1 MYAVGRLSSYITR
14 GVSTVSGPFHPF
26 GGAVDIIVVQQQ
38 DGSLKSSPWYVR
50 FGKFQGVLKVK
61 ERVVDINVN
70 GVDANFHMYLNPKGE
85 AYFLREGG
93 DLESKSQD
101 CDFGKCHSLI
111 DVNNGKSFSRT
122 LGFTLDRKAINDNN
136 LLNEDGNPNID
147 RKSAEIAADLLEMK
161 WSTSLSNKTNNE
173 HLGEHIKYDEE
184 LTSGKFE
191 SSLVLHEEHFV
202 HRPKNDETG
211 SEVAKEVNKVIIA
224 NVDSDGIVEIYENDG
239 GSLGNHVSKEE
250 PLNVVEGSY
259 TEVSCIRKENVP
271 DEVQDGKLKSNGQV
285 QEGSLLTK
293 EEPEIFVEQR
303 VTFSDLDDRNPCVE
317 HGLIDSD
324 LGSNLSSCT
333 FDQDIVNGEVEG
345 LKGNIKKFPSDNDI
359 VKSYKLMEEQNVPRT
374 KSLPN
379 MFSHFDDSSL
389 YPLYSRQRFSRWD
402 MLRKNASRIK
412 KEGFDQRNSMNGDT
426 SNIADDTSK
435 SWGLWP
441 FGKSKSKRLSQK
453 EETCKTDSNSDSGLE
468 VDREKDNSSK
478 SKNIHKGLT
487 PTPEQLQSLNLTE
500 GKNTVT
506 FKFST
511 AVLGNQQVDARIFY
525 WRWDTHIVISD
536 VDGTITKSDVLGQF
550 MPMVGKDWSHIGVTN
565 LFSAIKENGY
575 QILFLSARSI
585 SQADVTRQFLI
596 NLKQD
601 GKTLPEGPVVIS
613 PDGLFPSLFREVIRR
628 APHEFKIACLE
639 DIKVC
644 FPANWNPF
652 YAGFGNRDTDE
663 FSYLKVGIPKGR
675 IFIINPKGEV
685 VVNRCN
691 ETKSYNSL
699 HSIVN
704 ETFPPKSEERGG

>member
-61 ERVVDINVN
+61 ERVVDIHVN
-70 GVDANFHMYLNPKGE
+70 GGAAAGFQMYLNPKGE
-85 AYFLREGG
+85 AYFLREGT
-93 DLESKSQD
+93 DPDSKSQD
-101 CDFGKCHSLI
+101 CDFGKCKSLI
-111 DVNNGKSFSRT
+111 DANNGQSFSRT
-122 LGFTLDRKAINDNN
+122 LGFTLERKDVNDDG
-136 LLNEDGNPNID
+136 LLNEDGNPNVD
-147 RKSAEIAADLLEMK
+147 QKSAEIAADLLERK
-161 WSTSLSNKTNNE
+161 WSTSLSRKANNE
-173 HLGEHIKYDEE
+173 NIGEHVKFEE
-184 LTSGKFE
+184 EVISGKLE

-202 HRPKNDETG
+202 HKPKDDENE
-211 SEVAKEVNKVIIA
+211 EVAKEVDKVIIA
-224 NVDSDGIVEIYENDG
+224 NVDKDGIVEIYESYD
-239 GSLGNHVSKEE
+239 GSLGNNVVKEE
-250 PLNVVEGSY
+250 PSKVVEASC
-259 TEVSCIRKENVP
+259 TEVSCTRKESVVP
-271 DEVQDGKLKSNGQV
+271 DDNDKSNGQL
-285 QEGSLLTK
+285 Q
-293 EEPEIFVEQR
+293 EEPERVVEQH
-303 VTFSDLDDRNPCVE
+303 VTFTDRVDDGLMDPE
-317 HGLIDSD
+317 HGSNASPCTIDR
-324 LGSNLSSCT
+324 
-333 FDQDIVNGEVEG
+333 DIVKGEVERVKA
-345 LKGNIKKFPSDNDI
+345 LTRKYPSDGDV
-359 VKSYKLMEEQNVPRT
+359 VKTYKLMEELNLHVPHT

-379 MFSHFDDSSL
+379 ILPHFDEFDTL
-389 YPLYSRQRFSRWD
+389 DSRQRFAKWE
-402 MLRKNASRIK
+402 MVRKDASRIIK
-412 KEGFDQRNSMNGDT
+412 AGIEQAKLKNGDG
-426 SNIADDTSK
+426 SNIDTGK
-435 SWGLWP
+435 SWTLWP
-441 FGKSKSKRLSQK
+441 FGRSKSKRFSQK
-453 EETCKTDSNSDSGLE
+453 EQQACKKDSELDNRSE
-468 VDREKDNSSK
+468 VDGEKDREKDNLPK
-478 SKNIHKGLT
+478 PKKIQFYKGLT

-511 AVLGNQQVDARIFY
+511 AVLGNQQVDARIFL
-525 WRWDTHIVISD
+525 WKWDTHIVISD

-565 LFSAIKENGY
+565 LFSAIKDNGY
-575 QILFLSARSI
+575 EILFLSARSI

-639 DIKVC
+639 DIRVC
-644 FPANWNPF
+644 FPDDWNPF

-663 FSYLKVGIPKGR
+663 FSYVKVGIPKGR

-691 ETKSYNSL
+691 ETKTYNSI

-704 ETFPPKSEERGG
+704 GIFPPKSEQQEQKQEQEQEGG

>member
-26 GGAVDIIVVQQQ
+26 GGAIDIIVVQQQ

-50 FGKFQGVLKVK
+50 FGKFQGVLKVR
-61 ERVVDINVN
+61 ERVVDIHVN
-70 GVDANFHMYLNPKGE
+70 GVEAGFHMYLNPKGE
-85 AYFLREGG
+85 AYFLRESGG
-93 DLESKSQD
+93 DSDSKS
-101 CDFGKCHSLI
+101 CDFGKCNSLI
-111 DVNNGKSFSRT
+111 DAHNGQSFSRT
-122 LGFTLDRKAINDNN
+122 LGFTLDRKAVNDDN
-136 LLNEDGNPNID
+136 LSNEDGSSSSG

-161 WSTSLSNKTNNE
+161 WSTSFSNKTKNE
-173 HLGEHIKYDEE
+173 HVGDHGKYDGEV
-184 LTSGKFE
+184 TSGKLE

-202 HRPKNDETG
+202 HKPKDDETG
-211 SEVAKEVNKVIIA
+211 SEVAKEVDKVTIT
-224 NVDSDGIVEIYENDG
+224 NVNSDGIVEIYEG
-239 GSLGNHVSKEE
+239 CLGNNISKEE
-250 PLNVVEGSY
+250 PLNIVEGSH
-259 TEVSCIRKENVP
+259 TEVSEEI
-271 DEVQDGKLKSNGQV
+271 QDDIKLQLKSNGEV
-285 QEGSLLTK
+285 LTK
-293 EEPEIFVEQR
+293 EEPERFVEQH
-303 VTFSDLDDRNPCVE
+303 VTFSELDDRNPQAD
-317 HGLIDSD
+317 HGLIDPNPGSD
-324 LGSNLSSCT
+324 PSQCA
-333 FDQDIVNGEVEG
+333 FDQGVSKGETEG
-345 LKGNIKKFPSDNDI
+345 LKGTVRKFPSDSDLI
-359 VKSYKLMEEQNVPRT
+359 KSYKLMEEHNAPHT

-379 MFSHFDDSSL
+379 VVSHFDDL
-389 YPLYSRQRFSRWD
+389 YPFYSGQRFSKWD
-402 MLRKNASRIK
+402 IIRKDASQMIRG
-412 KEGFDQRNSMNGDT
+412 GFQHQKSKNGRT
-426 SNIADDTSK
+426 SIIGDDATK
-435 SWGLWP
+435 SWSLWP
-441 FGKSKSKRLSQK
+441 FGKSKSKKLSQK
-453 EETCKTDSNSDSGLE
+453 EQMCKKDSDVDSGLE
-468 VDREKDNSSK
+468 ADAEKDNSSK
-478 SKNIHKGLT
+478 PKKIYKGLT
-487 PTPEQLQSLNLTE
+487 PTPEELQSLNLTE

-511 AVLGNQQVDARIFY
+511 AVLGNQQVDARIFL

-639 DIKVC
+639 DIRVC
-644 FPANWNPF
+644 FPADWNPF

-663 FSYLKVGIPKGR
+663 FSYLKVGIQKGR

-691 ETKSYNSL
+691 DTKTYNSL

-704 ETFPPKSEERGG
+704 ETFPPKSEQGGG